1 MKLGKVIGRV
11 VGEKKIESFEGLALL
26 LVQPLD
32 ETGTAAGTPLVAVDR
47 VRAGEGDMVMYEGGK
62 EAAMSMPAWFN
73 PCDAAIIGIVDAV
86 NLDSRSTGE
95 TA

>member
-11 VGEKKIESFEGLALL
+11 VGEKKIDVFEGLALL

-32 ETGTAAGTPLVAVDR
+32 ESGRPAGTPLVAADR
-47 VRAGEGDMVMYEGGK
+47 VRAGEGDTVMYEGGK
-62 EAAMSMPAWFN
+62 EASMSLPAWFN

-86 NLDSRSTGE
+86 NADADPEGGK
-95 TA
+95 